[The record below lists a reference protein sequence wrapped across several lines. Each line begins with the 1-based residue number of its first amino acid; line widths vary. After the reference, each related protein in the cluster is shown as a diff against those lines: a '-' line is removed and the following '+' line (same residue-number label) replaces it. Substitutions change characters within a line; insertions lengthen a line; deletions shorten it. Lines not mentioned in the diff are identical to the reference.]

1 MADHIW
7 YQIPAFWYRLNMAMT
22 LRLSPEQDR
31 ILEQIAHEDGVSKH
45 QATLNLIEEA
55 AVRRGRRARI
65 DAIMDDVLDRD
76 AELLRRLA
84 Q

>member
-1 MADHIW
+1 
-7 YQIPAFWYRLNMAMT
+7 MAMT

-31 ILEQIAHEDGVSKH
+31 ILEQIAREDGVSKH